1 MDVSLAHFLQQVL
14 SNPALTVTTLLTLG
28 VIFVNGWTDAPNAI
42 ATCVTT
48 RCMRV
53 RSAVIMA
60 AIFNFLGVFIMTQL
74 NASVASTISNMVD
87 FGGDTNA
94 ALIALCAA
102 LFSIVVYSVGASLLG
117 IPTSESHSLIAGL
130 SGAAIAI
137 QGGIGGINMGEWVKV
152 LYGLVAS
159 LLFGFAVGWLVCK
172 AVTLICAGMDRR
184 RTNGFFTY
192 AQIVRAAAMSFMH
205 GAQDGQKFIGVLFLG
220 MAFCNGQP
228 SVTGVMIPVW
238 LMILCSAIMGVGT
251 SVGGERIIKSVGQ
264 DMVKLEKYQ
273 GFSADLSSALCL
285 LVMTVLGIPVSTT
298 HTKTSTIMGVGA
310 VRRLSAINFGVV
322 RDMMLTWVF
331 NLPRLRSHQLRN
343 GQTVHGRV
351 LERNPPIMARQKDVF
366 YFDGFRRSADYA
378 CQAAKL
384 LSEVMHDFNP
394 DQLRERMDSMHAIEK
409 SADEVRHDMM
419 DELVTAFITPFDRED
434 IDELGHVLDDVT
446 DSIEGVLNRMYY
458 DNVTDM
464 RDDAVQMSDMVVR
477 ATESI
482 CELVNELPRFRHSK
496 TLRELV
502 FAINTIET
510 DADHLF
516 IESMRTL
523 HTTCT
528 DPLQVFAWHDV
539 YRHLEQCSDDCER
552 VANTIDSIVM
562 KNS

>member
-192 AQIVRAAAMSFMH
+192 AQIVGAAAMSFMH

-220 MAFCNGQP
+220 VAFANGQT
-228 SVTGVMIPVW
+228 SVGDAGIPIW
-238 LMILCSAIMGVGT
+238 IMLLCSATMGIGT

-264 DMVKLEKYQ
+264 SMVKLEKYQ
-273 GFSADLSSALCL
+273 GFSADLAGAANL
-285 LVMTVLGIPVSTT
+285 LLATLTGIPVSST
-298 HTKTSTIMGVGA
+298 HIKTCAIMGVGA
-310 VRRLSAINFGVV
+310 VKRLSAINFGVV
-322 RDMMLTWVF
+322 KDMMFTWF
-331 NLPRLRSHQLRN
+331 FTFP
-343 GQTVHGRV
+343 
-351 LERNPPIMARQKDVF
+351 
-366 YFDGFRRSADYA
+366 A
-378 CQAAKL
+378 CGLISFVMAKL
-384 LSEVMHDFNP
+384 F
-394 DQLRERMDSMHAIEK
+394 
-409 SADEVRHDMM
+409 MM
-419 DELVTAFITPFDRED
+419 FL
-434 IDELGHVLDDVT
+434 
-446 DSIEGVLNRMYY
+446 
-458 DNVTDM
+458 
-464 RDDAVQMSDMVVR
+464 
-477 ATESI
+477 
-482 CELVNELPRFRHSK
+482 
-496 TLRELV
+496 
-502 FAINTIET
+502 
-510 DADHLF
+510 
-516 IESMRTL
+516 
-523 HTTCT
+523 
-528 DPLQVFAWHDV
+528 
-539 YRHLEQCSDDCER
+539 
-552 VANTIDSIVM
+552 
-562 KNS
+562 